1 MRALRIFFAAAL
13 AAAPVV
19 ASSATLAGCAGRPP
33 ETAAGAPLD
42 RLREG
47 ADGSSNADVIG
58 RWCLAEM
65 LDPGGDAARARQAR
79 RRLDEKNLSG
89 DGMYG
94 PLARAMWDEA
104 HGTPKVAAASYVTTL
119 QAAQASSDR
128 DAPLVAWFATHHLL
142 GLRNGVREL
151 YTAHQAQLE
160 PLLTRPGN
168 LGWRALAELY
178 EWRAAEATD
187 RIAEPDPSSDT
198 RIAHELGCS
207 RELRMVGPFGHGSS
221 VDRRRSFAPE
231 ESGPWPPT
239 FAPDPLRATV
249 PHVLPTEG
257 RRCLVTSRESTEPGV
272 FYGET
277 YFDLKEPRDLIVS
290 MQGSLALWV
299 DDTKVLDRDLREWG
313 IWQRFGVA
321 VHLEAGRHRVRGRLL
336 ADATSVRLVEL
347 DGRPAGVNTDVDGSR
362 PYSQSVPRVLGD
374 PNPIDRFVRARRAP
388 SALTAVLA
396 SYIAHI
402 EALDDVAA
410 VLIDPY
416 ASPKNAAALTL
427 EAAAAFSRGDP
438 AFPEDVRVSTE
449 RALHQRSLK
458 AEPRLW
464 YPAVW
469 LALDDGEQR
478 GPLEAIEPLRKLA
491 AEFPEQP
498 EIALETAGL
507 YGKLGWRAEHV
518 TLLRSLAARFPDNLP
533 VLRDTLAA
541 LDAEGPAS
549 EADALVPRIR
559 ALDPDAEVDLDRAL
573 ARHDW
578 PGVTHELR
586 RLGARHP
593 ERKDLAARMANVLER
608 AGHPAQAE
616 QAFAQALA
624 RTPEDSTLRLRL
636 ADLAYSRGDETAL
649 RKSLAGAL
657 EAGARAGELR
667 EAIDL
672 AEGASDL
679 EPYRIDGPKVIAEFK
694 AWEAQRRAGS
704 GSGDKSGK
712 SGKTAEAG
720 GPVAQGNAVR
730 ILDYSA
736 VWVHPDGSSEM
747 LEHEIQR
754 MQSEEAIGQE
764 SEQKPPAGL
773 VLHLRVIKPD
783 GTVLEPEPVEGKP
796 TLTMPHLEVG
806 DCLEMEHVI
815 REPGDGEKGNR
826 YAGPTWFFREAD
838 KGYWRSEFV
847 VVTPRERKL
856 DIETRGKVPIPEVK
870 ERGPLT
876 ERRWRVDDSP
886 PAPEEPDAVAASEFL
901 PSVRVGWGVNLGDQ
915 VARLLDVAVDETPLD
930 PRLGKIAADIAG
942 PRGGA
947 ASDDERV
954 RRVYEWIR
962 TNVQD
967 GQETDGRRVVL
978 GRSGARQ
985 AAFEH
990 LLRELDI
997 PVDVAIAKNRL
1008 ALPPVGPMSDVDSY
1022 DTLLLRVRLGAQGR
1036 AGATP
1041 ARPAERWLTVRD
1053 RFLPYGYV
1061 PAEVRGTE
1069 ALLLVP
1075 GTPRVVLP
1083 RDGSIDGISFEGRA
1097 DLNEDGSARV
1107 HLVERFE
1114 GKIGSTLRAVLD
1126 KVSGQQLKPFVEQRL
1141 LGRNMPDARLRDVTI
1156 EGRDTLDQP
1165 LVLKAELD
1173 LPALARPLGNG
1184 RFALRSLFPAHLSAL
1199 ATLPSRETPLLL
1211 SAASH
1216 METHLTIVLPP
1227 TMNLPASLDA
1237 VDLTDG
1243 DRTTKVHDKVEGHAL
1258 VIDRVV
1264 DMPAGRVGPGAPYA
1278 AFQHFTQASDTA
1290 LEREIVIGK

>member
-1 MRALRIFFAAAL
+1 MRAFKSIYSTALAAAL
-13 AAAPVV
+13 AVAPVAV
-19 ASSATLAGCAGRPP
+19 SSATLMGCTGRPP

-42 RLREG
+42 RLRAD

-65 LDPGGDAARARQAR
+65 LDPGGEAPRARKAR
-79 RRLDEKNLSG
+79 ERLNEKGLSG

-104 HGTPKVAAASYVTTL
+104 HGAPKSAAGSYVTTL
-119 QAAQASSDR
+119 RAAQESTDP

-151 YTAHQAQLE
+151 YAQHKELLE
-160 PLLTRPGN
+160 PLLNKPGN

-187 RIAEPDPSSDT
+187 RIAEPDPNADP
-198 RIAHELGCS
+198 RIAQELGCS
-207 RELRMVGPFGHGSS
+207 RELRMVGPFGHGSA

-249 PHVLPTEG
+249 PHELPVEG

-272 FYGET
+272 FYAET
-277 YFDLKEPRDLIVS
+277 YFDLKTPRDLVVS
-290 MQGSLALWV
+290 MQGSLALWI

-313 IWQRFGVA
+313 VWQRFGVA

-336 ADATSVRLVEL
+336 ADATSIRLVEL
-347 DGRPAGVNTDVDGSR
+347 DGRPAQIHTDVDGSR
-362 PYSQSVPRVLGD
+362 PYSQGAPQVLAD
-374 PNPIDRFVRARRAP
+374 PNPIDRYVRARHAP

-402 EALDDVAA
+402 EALDDVAT
-410 VLIDPY
+410 VLVDPY
-416 ASPKNAAALTL
+416 SSPKNAAALTL

-438 AFPEDVRVSTE
+438 AFPDDVRVSTE

-458 AEPRLW
+458 AEPHLW

-469 LALDDGEQR
+469 LALDDAEQR
-478 GPLEAIEPLRKLA
+478 GPLEAVEPLRKLA
-491 AEFPEQP
+491 AEFPDQP
-498 EIALETAGL
+498 EIALETAGI

-518 TLLRSLAARFPDNLP
+518 TMLRSLVARFPDNLP
-533 VLRDTLAA
+533 VLRETLSVLDT
-541 LDAEGPAS
+541 EGPAA

-559 ALDPDAEVDLDRAL
+559 ALDPDAEVDLDRAI
-573 ARHDW
+573 ARRDW
-578 PGVTHELR
+578 PAVTHELH

-608 AGHPAQAE
+608 AGHPAEAE
-616 QAFAQALA
+616 KAFAQALA
-624 RTPEDSTLRLRL
+624 RTPEDSALRLRL

-679 EPYRIDGPKVIAEFK
+679 EPYRLDGPKVIAEFK
-694 AWEAQRRAGS
+694 AWEAQQRGKKRPANAS
-704 GSGDKSGK
+704 KTDKSGK
-712 SGKTAEAG
+712 NDVGNMG
-720 GPVAQGNAVR
+720 NVAQGNAVR

-736 VWVHPDGSSEM
+736 IWVHPDGSSEM

-847 VVTPRERKL
+847 MLTPKERKL
-856 DIETRGKVPIPEVK
+856 DIETRGKVPVPEVK

-886 PAPEEPDAVAASEFL
+886 PAPEEPDAVPATEFL
-901 PSVRVGWGVNLGDQ
+901 PSVRVGWGVTLRDQ

-930 PRLGKIAADIAG
+930 PRITKIAIDISKGATSAD
-942 PRGGA
+942 
-947 ASDDERV
+947 DRV
-954 RRVYEWIR
+954 RRVYEWVR

-990 LLRELDI
+990 LLRELNI

-1022 DTLLLRVRLGAQGR
+1022 DTLLLRVRLDGKNEAKS
-1036 AGATP
+1036 
-1041 ARPAERWLTVRD
+1041 ERWLTVRD

-1069 ALLLVP
+1069 ALLLLP
-1075 GTPRVVLP
+1075 GTPRVQLP
-1083 RDGSIDGISFEGRA
+1083 RDGSIDGIAFEGRV

-1107 HLVERFE
+1107 HLVERFQ
-1114 GKIGSTLRAVLD
+1114 GKIGSTLREVLD

-1141 LGRNMPDARLRDVTI
+1141 LGRNMPDAQLRDVTI
-1156 EGRDTLDQP
+1156 EGREALDQP
-1165 LVLKAELD
+1165 LVLRAELD
-1173 LPALARPLGNG
+1173 LPSLARPLGNG

-1216 METHLTIVLPP
+1216 METKLTIVLPK

-1237 VDLTDG
+1237 VDLIDG
-1243 DRTTKVHDKVEGHAL
+1243 DRATRVHDRVEGHAL
-1258 VIDRVV
+1258 VLDRVV
-1264 DMPAGRVGPGAPYA
+1264 DMPAGRVAPGAPYA

-1290 LEREIVIGK
+1290 LEREIVVGH

>member
-1 MRALRIFFAAAL
+1 MRAFSLLGLVRAGALALGL
-13 AAAPVV
+13 AAAP
-19 ASSATLAGCAGRPP
+19 AAFLDCTPRPP
-33 ETAAGAPLD
+33 ATAADAPLAQ
-42 RLREG
+42 LRTDAE
-47 ADGSSNADVIG
+47 GSSNADVLG

-65 LDPGGDAARARQAR
+65 LEPGGDAERARKAR
-79 RRLDEKNLSG
+79 HRLDDKGLSG
-89 DGMYG
+89 HGMYG

-104 HGTPKVAAASYVTTL
+104 HGAPRAGAISYVTTL
-119 QAAQASSDR
+119 QAAQASSDP

-142 GLRNGVREL
+142 GLRSGIREL
-151 YTAHQAQLE
+151 YTQHKGELE

-178 EWRAAEATD
+178 EWRAAETND
-187 RIAEPDPSSDT
+187 RIAEPDPAADP

-207 RELRMVGPFGHGSS
+207 RELRLVGPFGHGSS
-221 VDRRRSFAPE
+221 ADRRRSFAPE
-231 ESGPWPPT
+231 SSGPWPPT

-257 RRCLVTSRESTEPGV
+257 RRCLVASRESTEPGV

-277 YFDLKEPRDLIVS
+277 YFDLKEPRDLVVS
-290 MQGSLALWV
+290 MQGALALWI

-336 ADATSVRLVEL
+336 ADATSVRLVNL
-347 DGRPAGVNTDVDGSR
+347 DGQPAGVETDLDGSR
-362 PYSQSVPRVLGD
+362 PYAQSAPRVLGD
-374 PNPIDRFVRARRAP
+374 PNPIDRFVHARKAP
-388 SALTAVLA
+388 TALTAVLA

-402 EALDDVAA
+402 EALDDVAT
-410 VLIDPY
+410 VLVDPY
-416 ASPKNAAALTL
+416 VTPKNAASLTL

-438 AFPEDVRVSTE
+438 AFPEDVRVSRE
-449 RALHQRSLK
+449 RTLHQRALK
-458 AEPRLW
+458 AEAHLW

-469 LALDDGEQR
+469 LALDDAEQR

-507 YGKLGWRAEHV
+507 YGKLGWRAERI
-518 TLLRSLAARFPDNLP
+518 TSLRSLVARFPDSMA
-533 VLRDTLAA
+533 VLRDTLAV
-541 LDAEGPAS
+541 LDTEGPAS

-559 ALDPDAEVDLDRAL
+559 ALDPDSEVDLERAI
-573 ARHDW
+573 ARRDW
-578 PGVTHELR
+578 PAVTHELR

-608 AGHPAQAE
+608 AGHPAEAE
-616 QAFAQALA
+616 KAFAQALA
-624 RTPEDSTLRLRL
+624 RTPEDSALRLRL

-679 EPYRIDGPKVIAEFK
+679 EPYRMDGPKVIAEFK
-694 AWEAQRRAGS
+694 AWEAQHR
-704 GSGDKSGK
+704 GK
-712 SGKTAEAG
+712 SSGAGKKNDDG
-720 GPVAQGNAVR
+720 GPVAPVVQASAVR

-847 VVTPRERKL
+847 MLTPKERKL
-856 DIETRGKVPIPEVK
+856 DIEVRGKVPAPEVK
-870 ERGPLT
+870 QRGPLT

-886 PAPEEPDAVAASEFL
+886 PAAEEPDAVPATEFL

-930 PRLGKIAADIAG
+930 PRLGKIAAEIANG
-942 PRGGA
+942 TGGA
-947 ASDDERV
+947 PNDDERV

-990 LLRELDI
+990 LLRELGI

-1022 DTLLLRVRLGAQGR
+1022 DTLLLRVRLRDRG
-1036 AGATP
+1036 
-1041 ARPAERWLTVRD
+1041 ERWLTVRD

-1075 GTPRVVLP
+1075 GTPRVKLP
-1083 RDGSIDGISFEGRA
+1083 KDGSIDGISFDGRA
-1097 DLNEDGSARV
+1097 DLNEDGSAKV
-1107 HLVERFE
+1107 HLVERFQ
-1114 GKIGSTLRAVLD
+1114 GKIGTTLREVLD

-1141 LGRNMPDARLRDVTI
+1141 LGRNMPDARLHDVTI
-1156 EGRDTLDQP
+1156 EGRETLDQP

-1227 TMNLPASLDA
+1227 SMSLPASLDA
-1237 VDLTDG
+1237 VDLNDG
-1243 DRTTKVHDKVEGHAL
+1243 DRITHVHDKVEGHAL
-1258 VIDRVV
+1258 VLDRVV
-1264 DMPAGRVGPGAPYA
+1264 DMPAGRVAPGAPYA
-1278 AFQHFTQASDTA
+1278 AFQRFTQASDTA